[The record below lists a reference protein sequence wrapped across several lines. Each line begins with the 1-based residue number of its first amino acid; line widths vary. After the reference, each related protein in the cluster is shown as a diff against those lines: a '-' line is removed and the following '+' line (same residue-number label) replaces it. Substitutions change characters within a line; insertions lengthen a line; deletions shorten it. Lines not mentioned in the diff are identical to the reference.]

1 MARSN
6 HANANRH
13 GRYPWDDDD
22 HDSWHHRRNDCDSH
36 DNHSSSGKHGS
47 PVRRGDDRYEYDID
61 LDKKRDG
68 VDFEL
73 DMERDGKWLEID
85 VEIGKLDFDL
95 KLDARKLQP
104 DTSPVV
110 SMVGGDGTAV
120 GNDTLVDADIFSRLI
135 DFGSV
140 TIAFG
145 TAKFSST
152 AVSGEG
158 QDPAFAAAT
167 TFADVSGADL
177 VFVFNKTTSIFSD
190 CDIPYAGE
198 TSTTTYIAIDFEEF
212 DFKEGQITYNF
223 YGASSY
229 LDGCGKCG
237 GSRAPNIDGN
247 VSMLEVDAQALGK
260 NTLVDVLSSILTIED
275 QLSSVS
281 AVTVSAVG

>member
-6 HANANRH
+6 PANGNRY

-22 HDSWHHRRNDCDSH
+22 HDSWHHRRDDYDSH
-36 DNHSSSGKHGS
+36 DNHSSSGKHGI
-47 PVRRGDDRYEYDID
+47 PVRHGNDRYEYDID

-85 VEIGKLDFDL
+85 VEIGKFDFDL
-95 KLDARKLQP
+95 KLDARKLQA

-110 SMVGGDGTAV
+110 SVVGGDATAV
-120 GNDTLVDADIFSRLI
+120 GQDTLVVADIFSRLI
-135 DFGSV
+135 DYGSV

-145 TAKFSST
+145 TVKFSST
-152 AVSGEG
+152 AVSDKGG
-158 QDPAFAAAT
+158 DPAFAAAT

-177 VFVFNKTTSIFSD
+177 VFIFSKTTSIFSD

-212 DFKEGQITYNF
+212 DFMGGQIIYNF
-223 YGASSY
+223 YGASTY

-237 GSRAPNIDGN
+237 GSRAPSIDGN
-247 VSMLEVDAQALGK
+247 VSMLEVDAQALDE
-260 NTLVDVLSSILTIED
+260 NTLVDVFASILTIDD

-281 AVTVSAVG
+281 AMAVSAIG

>member
-22 HDSWHHRRNDCDSH
+22 HDNWHHRRDDCDSH
-36 DNHSSSGKHGS
+36 DNHNSSGKHGS

-85 VEIGKLDFDL
+85 IEIGKLDFDL
-95 KLDARKLQP
+95 KLDARKLQA

-110 SMVGGDGTAV
+110 SVVGGDGTAV
-120 GNDTLVDADIFSRLI
+120 GNDTLVTADIFSRLI
-135 DFGSV
+135 DFGAV

-145 TAKFSST
+145 TVKFSST

-190 CDIPYAGE
+190 CDIPYAGKRPRRLTLQS
-198 TSTTTYIAIDFEEF
+198 TSKSLISR
-212 DFKEGQITYNF
+212 KGRSPITSMERRHTSM
-223 YGASSY
+223 GA
-229 LDGCGKCG
+229 
-237 GSRAPNIDGN
+237 GSAVDRAPNIDGN
-247 VSMLEVDAQALGK
+247 VSMLEVDAQALGA
-260 NTLVDVLSSILTIED
+260 NTLVDVFASILTIEG

-281 AVTVSAVG
+281 AMAVSAVG